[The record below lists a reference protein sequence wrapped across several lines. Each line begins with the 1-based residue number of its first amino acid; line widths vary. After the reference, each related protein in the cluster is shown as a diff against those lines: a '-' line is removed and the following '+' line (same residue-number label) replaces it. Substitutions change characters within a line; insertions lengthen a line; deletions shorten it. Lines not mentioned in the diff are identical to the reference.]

1 MYETNNEKKYE
12 ISEED
17 IRLMLDL
24 FLTKIEEMNLH
35 LNLKEFYEIK
45 DFAKKY
51 CLVLEDCEEDTGTEL
66 IEKFTFI
73 YKGKALK
80 LYHLKSY
87 SSDFEIIHLSKYA

>member
-1 MYETNNEKKYE
+1 MYE

-17 IRLMLDL
+17 IEMLLNL
-24 FLTKIEEMNLH
+24 FIRKIEETNLH

-51 CLVLEDCEEDTGTEL
+51 CLVLEDCEEDTGTEY
-66 IEKFTFI
+66 IYRFTFI
-73 YKGKALK
+73 YKGKALS
-80 LYHLKSY
+80 LYRIKSY